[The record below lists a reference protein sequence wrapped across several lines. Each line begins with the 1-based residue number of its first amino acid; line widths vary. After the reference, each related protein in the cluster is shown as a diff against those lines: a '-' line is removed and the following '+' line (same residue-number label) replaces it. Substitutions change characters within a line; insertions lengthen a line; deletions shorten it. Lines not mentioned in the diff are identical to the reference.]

1 MTNFLDNLKKAADE
15 GEFNSEAAKKILEIN
30 ELADTKIGEATPADI
45 EKLQETLEKRQ
56 GEELVEPV
64 SEEKVVEANTEYEK
78 KMTQFKKLDA
88 VNAQIATLVEIEDMV
103 KLSIEDMFSF
113 TDELDAKFKKEFE
126 TEDPIFGDLNLKI
139 EEIKSKY
146 KSIIN

>member
-1 MTNFLDNLKKAADE
+1 MSNFLDNLKNAADN

-30 ELADTKIGEATPADI
+30 ELADTKIGEGTPADI

-56 GEELVEPV
+56 GEEHVEPV

-78 KMTQFKKLDA
+78 KMAQFKKLDA

-103 KLSIEDMFSF
+103 KLSVEDMFEFVS
-113 TDELDAKFKKEFE
+113 ELEAKFKKEFE
-126 TEDPIFGDLNLKI
+126 TEDPIFGDLYLKI
-139 EEIKSKY
+139 ESINSKY